1 MTEVIEYT
9 DLNIELYKP
18 RDVFLDFHDRT
29 QRWAV
34 IIAHRR
40 AGKTVACR
48 RFVLNRSVQRCSK
61 WRGLLRKAQEK

>member
-1 MTEVIEYT
+1 MDEVA
-9 DLNIELYKP
+9 DFVDCNIELYKP

-40 AGKTVACR
+40 AGKKVACI
-48 RFVLNRSVQRCSK
+48 N
-61 WRGLLRKAQEK
+61 